1 MFIKT
6 EEKMYKL
13 FKTILLFVIFSA
25 PIMAQTYE
33 SKWGLGIGGIYP
45 RFFSVSGTAVSG
57 NENYGMY
64 VSLEKYFNESL
75 ALRLLGNYIR
85 IESEYDGAGSGRQTQ
100 KLNQFSANLDALYRF
115 SSCNLMSPYFLF
127 GIGLTSFNSDNP
139 LNKDFEDNF
148 IGYQANLGVGV
159 DWGLTENLSIKT
171 EAVYVTASNNKIDG
185 NDRINENAKGLFGG
199 NGDTYMTFNAG
210 VVWYFALGEKSDIC
224 DKAPQGIRVVLV
236 RDTIRIE
243 EKTEKI
249 IPDTVYVEKP
259 FLFGVHFE
267 FDKYELGP
275 ESYPIL
281 EHAIDVLNQHSDIN
295 IVITGHTDNLGT
307 NQYNDKLSEQRVNTI
322 YYFLISRGVN
332 SNRIQ
337 KGWFGEDKPIRDN
350 NTDINRAFNRRVEI
364 KVMEK

>member
-1 MFIKT
+1 
-6 EEKMYKL
+6 MYRL
-13 FKTILLFVIFSA
+13 FNAILFVIILSA
-25 PIMAQTYE
+25 AIMAQTYE
-33 SKWGLGIGGIYP
+33 TKWGLGVGGIYP

-64 VSLEKYFNESL
+64 VSLERYFNENL

-85 IESEYDGAGSGRQTQ
+85 IESEYDDAGSTKQTQ
-100 KLNQFSANLDALYRF
+100 TLNQLSANMDVLYRF
-115 SSCNLMSPYFLF
+115 SPSNLMSPYFLF

-171 EAVYVTASNNKIDG
+171 EAGYITASNNKIDG

-199 NGDTYMTFNAG
+199 NGDTYMTFNVG
-210 VVWYFALGEKSDIC
+210 VVWYFSLGEKPDLFDQS
-224 DKAPQGIRVVLV
+224 PQGIREILV

-243 EKTEKI
+243 EKTENI
-249 IPDTVYVEKP
+249 IRDTVYIEKP

-267 FDKYELGP
+267 FNKYDLKP

-281 EHAIDVLNQHSDIN
+281 EHAIDVLNQHNDIN
-295 IVITGHTDNLGT
+295 IVITGHTDNYGT

-322 YYFLISRGVN
+322 YNYLISKGIN

-364 KVMEK
+364 KVMDK